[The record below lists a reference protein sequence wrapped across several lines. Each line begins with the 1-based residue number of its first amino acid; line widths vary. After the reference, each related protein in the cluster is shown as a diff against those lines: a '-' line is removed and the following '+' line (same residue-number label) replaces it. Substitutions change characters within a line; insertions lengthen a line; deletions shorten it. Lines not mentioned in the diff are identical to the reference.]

1 MASYVDGFLIPVP
14 KKNLAEYRR
23 ISSKAG
29 RIWMEFGALQYIES
43 VGDDLKVKGM
53 RSFQEAADARAG
65 EVVLFSWAMFRSK
78 AQRDAANKKIMADPR
93 MAVMMTGAVPFDV
106 KRMAFGGFRVIVEG
120 KPAKPKK

>member
-65 EVVLFSWAMFRSK
+65 EVVLFS
-78 AQRDAANKKIMADPR
+78 
-93 MAVMMTGAVPFDV
+93 
-106 KRMAFGGFRVIVEG
+106 
-120 KPAKPKK
+120 